1 MPERTSAARKIKL
14 GETRPSRID
23 FSEPARRRGY
33 PAMPPGMSADA
44 KRVFRAR
51 LKADADGL
59 ITPADGFLL
68 KMLSE
73 ATVRYERANE
83 ILAKS
88 SPVLVGYRKQ
98 VTTNPAARIVR
109 NEAELIVRLE
119 RELRSRGRGVDTS
132 SGVEGVLGPN
142 PGDLIRA
149 GLPADLF
156 VRQLQ
161 GQNVKPS

>member
-1 MPERTSAARKIKL
+1 MPERTWAARKMKL

-68 KMLSE
+68 EDPLRGHGP
-73 ATVRYERANE
+73 VRAGRRDP
-83 ILAKS
+83 LQS